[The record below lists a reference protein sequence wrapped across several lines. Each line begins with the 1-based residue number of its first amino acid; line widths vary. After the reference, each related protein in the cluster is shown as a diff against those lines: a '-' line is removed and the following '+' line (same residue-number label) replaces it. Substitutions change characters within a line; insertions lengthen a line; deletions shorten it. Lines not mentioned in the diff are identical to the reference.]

1 MKIERDGITI
11 ELTEDEIDQ
20 AYRERKR
27 YFNKCDLIHK
37 IKSYCNERD
46 WEEEIFRPDSDEIE
60 IGNVTITA
68 GELQKRIN
76 DPDWMENLELNF
88 QNALESNDSYWESF
102 WTTAEYVIEDTI
114 QKQLPNTDTTLDSNN
129 GM

>member
-37 IKSYCNERD
+37 IKSYCDERD

>member
-1 MKIERDGITI
+1 MKIERNGIAI
-11 ELTEDEIDQ
+11 ELTKDEIDQ

-37 IKSYCNERD
+37 IKSYCDECD

-60 IGNVTITA
+60 IGRVTIPA

-76 DPDWMENLELNF
+76 DPEWMENLELDF
-88 QNALESNDSYWESF
+88 QNALESNDSFWESF
-102 WTTAEYVIEDTI
+102 WMTAECVIEDTI
-114 QKQLPNTDTTLDSNN
+114 EKELKPD
-129 GM
+129 